1 MNEQTKTPN
10 VESGAAVRYSALLV
24 KNPHAA
30 MTAWDKSWKPHHLPM
45 WAKKAIRLNAI
56 KNENWRAY
64 PGWPVTNDAETHL
77 PNDLFDHWGSVKRGE
92 TRALVAQPYGNHDEL
107 AAKFAAELG
116 WSVKSFTPGPW
127 NDGTWC
133 YEFLPND
140 KLTDGGHKT
149 L

>member
-1 MNEQTKTPN
+1 M
-10 VESGAAVRYSALLV
+10 
-24 KNPHAA
+24 NPHAA
-30 MTAWDKSWKPHHLPM
+30 MYAWDKSWQIHHLPM

-56 KNENWRAY
+56 KKGNWRAY
-64 PGWPVTNDAETHL
+64 PNWPITNDVKMHL
-77 PNDLFDHWGSVKRGE
+77 PSDLFDHWGSVKRRNKV
-92 TRALVAQPYGNHDEL
+92 RALVTQPYGDRDEL

-133 YEFLPND
+133 YEFLPPIS
-140 KLTDGGHKT
+140 KLVLFEVKC

>member
-1 MNEQTKTPN
+1 MTQELQKTPDEAQER
-10 VESGAAVRYSALLV
+10 VAVSSTRLLG
-24 KNPHAA
+24 KKGYPA
-30 MTAWDKSWKPHHLPM
+30 MEAWDKSWKPHHLPM

-56 KNENWRAY
+56 KKGNWCAY
-64 PGWPVTNDAETHL
+64 PGWPVTNNAETHL

-92 TRALVAQPYGNHDEL
+92 IRALVAQPYGNHDDL

-140 KLTDGGHKT
+140 KLTDGR
-149 L
+149 